1 MQNYPL
7 LNLFL
12 TMLWLFLWVIWIF
25 LLIRVFSD
33 VFRSADLNGWKK
45 AAWILVLLVLP
56 YLGVLIY
63 LIVRGGQMHTREARQ
78 ARANEE
84 AVREYIRESVGTS
97 TTSVAG
103 DLERLA
109 ALRDSGV
116 LTPEEFAAQ
125 KAKILA

>member
-33 VFRSADLNGWKK
+33 VFRSSDLSGWAK
-45 AAWILVLLVLP
+45 AGWILVLLILP

-63 LIVRGGQMHTREARQ
+63 VIVRGGKMHTREVRQ
-78 ARANEE
+78 AKANED
-84 AVREYIRESVGTS
+84 AIREYIRESAGTS
-97 TTSVAG
+97 SSVAS

-116 LTPEEFAAQ
+116 LTPEEFASQ